1 MNKRMWYEIMI
12 HGQEAVDA
20 GYAFCKNSCTRG
32 VYKAGKRIAQMEV
45 VLDDEDYFH
54 GLKNKW
60 VYVGYI
66 KNTKDL
72 AKTLSCLAR
81 MGFEGCLATVG
92 FSIDSKV
99 VCAEDIYCATV
110 I

>member
-12 HGQEAVDA
+12 NGQQAVDA

-45 VLDDEDYFH
+45 VLDDDGSYN
-54 GLKNKW
+54 GLLNKW

-66 KNTKDL
+66 KNTKDV

-92 FSIDSKV
+92 RFIDSEV